1 MLAASRSMEVEIFV
15 VDNAST
21 DGSQHYLPA
30 RFPQVKF
37 SWCEQNLGFGKA
49 SNSVLKEATGEYVLF
64 LNPDTIIAEDS
75 LSNCYAFFSSNPTC
89 AALGVQMFDGNGRF
103 LRESKRAV
111 PTPLNSFFKMLGFT
125 KLFPSS
131 NFFSGYYAGGLPQK
145 QSNPVDVLAGAYM
158 MLSRKAI
165 EFSGG
170 FDEDYFMYGEDV
182 DLCYRLKKAGLGVY
196 YYSDTSIIHFKG
208 ESTQRLSKK
217 YIKHFYGAMWLFVK
231 KHYANKKFLR
241 FFMRCSITLSKS
253 IATLKLL
260 FTAKKNQELPL
271 SEKNL
276 TVVIAGQ
283 EHFNEC
289 LRLLQHAKPSLV
301 IAGRIS
307 PLDKDDQHALG
318 SLKELDAV
326 IRARGIAQLVF
337 SSRELSFKKIIDV
350 MEKMA
355 GSVNFLFH
363 AAGSDSMVGSND
375 QHSKGIVIARD
386 QQV

>member
-1 MLAASRSMEVEIFV
+1 MLAASHNIEVEIFV

-21 DGSQHYLPA
+21 DGSQHYLPG

-37 SWCEQNLGFGKA
+37 RWSKENLGFGKA
-49 SNSVLKEATGEYVLF
+49 NNSVLKEATGEYVLF

-75 LSNCYAFFSSNPTC
+75 LVKSYDFFLCNPTC

-125 KLFPSS
+125 RLFPSS
-131 NFFSGYYAGGLPQK
+131 PFFSGYYAGGLPQK

-165 EFSGG
+165 DITNG

-196 YYSDTSIIHFKG
+196 YFSDTSIIHFKG

-231 KHYANKKFLR
+231 
-241 FFMRCSITLSKS
+241 SITLIKKS
-253 IATLKLL
+253 FA
-260 FTAKKNQELPL
+260 
-271 SEKNL
+271 
-276 TVVIAGQ
+276 
-283 EHFNEC
+283 
-289 LRLLQHAKPSLV
+289 
-301 IAGRIS
+301 
-307 PLDKDDQHALG
+307 
-318 SLKELDAV
+318 
-326 IRARGIAQLVF
+326 
-337 SSRELSFKKIIDV
+337 
-350 MEKMA
+350 
-355 GSVNFLFH
+355 FL
-363 AAGSDSMVGSND
+363 
-375 QHSKGIVIARD
+375 
-386 QQV
+386 